1 MQNPL
6 RENLRA
12 LRHSTVWP
20 NDSGHTRCRADDCG
34 AVIFHRTQSAHR
46 QLLVGHVRKTKGRV
60 IRRDRED
67 LRTTFHSMLEGAIE
81 RDFITG
87 ADADRDESIR
97 FARPNMDDA
106 VIVARAEIPRH
117 IDV

>member
-6 RENLRA
+6 RENLGA
-12 LRHSTVWP
+12 LRHSSVRP
-20 NDSGHTRCRADDCG
+20 NDSGHARCRGNDCG
-34 AVIFHRTQSAHR
+34 TVIFHRTQSAHR
-46 QLLVGHVRKTKGRV
+46 QLLVGHVRKAKGRV
-60 IRRDRED
+60 IRRDCED
-67 LRTTFHSMLEGAIE
+67 LRTTLHSMLEGAIK

-117 IDV
+117 IHV